1 MVTLLEIN
9 KAIDNKIKH
18 ALADSEFNI
27 VPIIAS
33 DLSEPIT
40 RPSIKVE
47 FDGNI
52 GKFNMN
58 MKERTLTC
66 RVYFFASDLKKYKIE
81 NTRIQDLIENEFL
94 TPIKVTDTF
103 FIDVDEVE
111 SVISD
116 TVLICTFDLE
126 TLEDIPEIIIDDGI
140 EYEPMENLNLNIES
154 EDWYNDS

>member
-9 KAIDNKIKH
+9 KSINDKIKH

-27 VPIIAS
+27 VPIVAS

-40 RPSIKVE
+40 RPSIKIT
-47 FDGNI
+47 FDGNA
-52 GKFNMN
+52 GKFNMH
-58 MKERTLTC
+58 MKGRTLTC

-81 NTRIQDLIENEFL
+81 NTKVQDLIENEFL
-94 TPIKVTDTF
+94 TPLKVSNSF
-103 FIDVDEVE
+103 FVDVDEVE

-116 TVLICTFDLE
+116 TVLICSFNLE

-154 EDWYNDS
+154 ED